1 MIRGLVF
8 LGLLLVV
15 IRAGFI
21 YVSPVVKNTMLEGKM
36 QDLSS
41 NRGLKTEY
49 DLRKELLDFIEE
61 NRIDLKSDQIYFELT
76 KRGCAMAAHYTTT
89 ATFWKYTR
97 TYEFFPASSES
108 ARNKCRSEFRL
119 VARAR
124 S

>member
-8 LGLLLVV
+8 LGLFLVA

-21 YVSPVVKNTMLEGKM
+21 YAAPVVKNTMLEGKM

-49 DLRKELLDFIEE
+49 DLRKEILDFIEVKK
-61 NRIDLKSDQIYFELT
+61 IDLKSDKIYFELT
-76 KRGCAMAAHYTTT
+76 ERGCAVAAHYTTT

-108 ARNKCRSEFRL
+108 ARNKWRNKFRL